1 MAEFPSL
8 KPNSRS
14 ISLGNTPQQE
24 YAAASGAN
32 VRFLYGTQRV
42 QQKLSMSFN
51 AITESELYSIYDH
64 YDGQQGSIIP
74 FTLPAVIWSGYTTEP
89 IDSNEYE
96 WRYAGS
102 FTVTPIGVN
111 RFSLQ
116 INLESVLIY

>member
-1 MAEFPSL
+1 MADFPSI

-14 ISLGNTPQQE
+14 ISLGNAPQLE
-24 YAAASGAN
+24 YSASSGAN
-32 VRFLYGTQRV
+32 VRFLQGTKRV

-51 AITESELYSIYDH
+51 AITETELYSIYDH

-74 FTLPAVIWSGYTTEP
+74 FALPAVIWGGYTTQP
-89 IDSNEYE
+89 ISGVDYE

-102 FTVTPIGVN
+102 FTVTPAGIN

-116 INLESVLIY
+116 INLESVIV

>member
-24 YAAASGAN
+24 YAAVSGAN

-51 AITESELYSIYDH
+51 AITESELYLIYDH
-64 YDGQQGSIIP
+64 FNGQEGSLIP
-74 FTLPAVIWSGYTTEP
+74 FTLPAIVWSGYNTIP
-89 IDSNEYE
+89 IDDYE
-96 WRYAGS
+96 WRYAS
-102 FTVTPIGVN
+102 ALAVTPIGVN

-116 INLESVLIY
+116 VNLESVIA

>member
-1 MAEFPSL
+1 MTDFPSI

-14 ISLGNTPQQE
+14 ISLGNTPQLE
-24 YAAASGAN
+24 YSASSGAN
-32 VRFLYGTQRV
+32 VRFLQGTKRV

-74 FTLPAVIWSGYTTEP
+74 FTLPAIIWSGYTTQP
-89 IDSNEYE
+89 ISSVDYQ

-102 FTVTPIGVN
+102 FTVAPVGIN
-111 RFSLQ
+111 RFSIQ
-116 INLESVLIY
+116 INLESAIV